1 MDTATTNNALLTEPR
16 PGHAMPSIT
25 AILPRVSV
33 VVPALN
39 EAENIPLVL
48 PRIPVG
54 HEVILVDGGS
64 TDGTVEAALA
74 CRPGVR
80 VLTQER
86 TGKGDA
92 LATGFAAAT
101 GDIIVTLDADGSQ
114 RPEEIGRFVN
124 ALCDGAD
131 FVKGSRVTEGGGS
144 TDFTLLRAAGNRF
157 LGAAANLLFGSRY
170 SDITY
175 GYNAFWS
182 ARTACLTG
190 GGDGFE
196 GELLMPIRAVQSDL
210 TVAEVPCQEDERIHG
225 ESQLRP
231 FRDGTRILKM
241 FVAEWLRHGRSI
253 AAPEPA
259 RLSTRHELA
268 LQPVGDAA

>member
-1 MDTATTNNALLTEPR
+1 MDQAMLETAVLAEHGTEQENMTLTTL
-16 PGHAMPSIT
+16 
-25 AILPRVSV
+25 LPRVSV
-33 VVPALN
+33 IVPALN
-39 EAENIPLVL
+39 EAENIPHVL

-64 TDGTVEAALA
+64 TDGTVAAALA
-74 CRPGVR
+74 CRPNVR
-80 VLTQER
+80 IVTQER
-86 TGKGDA
+86 RGKGDA
-92 LATGFAAAT
+92 LASGFAAAT

-114 RPEEIGRFVN
+114 RPEEIERFVN

-144 TDFTLLRAAGNRF
+144 TDFTWLRKAGNGF
-157 LGAAANLLFGSRY
+157 LGAAANVLFGSRY
-170 SDITY
+170 TDITY

-182 ARTACLTG
+182 AHTSQISG

-210 TVAEVPCQEDERIHG
+210 NVAEVPCQEDERMFG
-225 ESQLRP
+225 ESRLRP

-241 FVAEWLRHGRSI
+241 FLAERMRRGRRISIAQPDELRH
-253 AAPEPA
+253 A
-259 RLSTRHELA
+259 ELTLHA
-268 LQPVGDAA
+268 ELI